1 MTPTTTLD
9 ASRQKQQQAHPPSPS
24 LVETSSPREDKDNGP
39 STSGVGASNEP
50 IWIPS
55 DVDSDAEDDGDDGQ
69 DFDGSRSDATLP
81 SINSLAA
88 QSQPRNPIHADS
100 PSNVFDDIDA
110 VLYVD
115 LTTACAIES
124 DAMTSVVSGTPR
136 SSPHTAVNPPT
147 PAQTSQTPDLEHF
160 SSDQAPCQGR
170 DAPASGTLACHDG
183 IPETPYEYPQ
193 RHLSQDTSEGQGLAT
208 AERSTVTGDATHVA
222 TPIPSSRSTPDPP
235 TPACAS
241 QPPTLTPLDMDDAPC
256 RGDDVSV
263 SATPSR
269 QNSIP
274 GAGDVSPKRQPS
286 FETPQGQVHE
296 TSDRGS
302 EDVEA
307 HELSEGAPQSS
318 SGARASPSR
327 PLGPITRRRAR
338 HQAVHRLVQDD
349 DDSSSDT
356 SNESQ
361 GSEYHLDRANLRRD
375 KDYYPSH
382 TEAEEVGLEGDKSDG
397 EDQCPR
403 KRRKVSRFSAGVLRN
418 AAASVERSRRGR
430 PSLRSWG
437 KNTQASGI
445 LSPVSSQATSD
456 ETQVTAVL
464 ASFEEWPLENASL
477 KRITENG
484 KTTFQLQ
491 FNWTPCTKHGHASS
505 AVQDRVGLPSTRTR
519 SRAKRASAPRAKYT
533 PQEDD
538 LLIELKEGRE
548 MLAWPEI
555 HQRFCEAYP
564 GRSVE
569 SLQVH
574 YSTKVKRRKRS

>member
-9 ASRQKQQQAHPPSPS
+9 ASRQQAHPPSPS
-24 LVETSSPREDKDNGP
+24 PAETLFPCEDEHNRL
-39 STSGVGASNEP
+39 STSGVGASNGP

-55 DVDSDAEDDGDDGQ
+55 DIESDVEDDGDDGQ

-81 SINSLAA
+81 SINSLAT
-88 QSQPRNPIHADS
+88 QSQPRNTIHADS
-100 PSNVFDDIDA
+100 PSKVFDGIDA
-110 VLYVD
+110 VHYVD

-124 DAMTSVVSGTPR
+124 DAMTSVVSGSPR

-147 PAQTSQTPDLEHF
+147 PTQTSQTPDLEHF
-160 SSDQAPCQGR
+160 PPDQAPCQGD
-170 DAPASGTLACHDG
+170 DAPASGTLACHDA
-183 IPETPYEYPQ
+183 IPETPVMCLDRRELRYICLFSSPTLVLRWSWAEALSRAWRHVTTPHEYPQ

-208 AERSTVTGDATHVA
+208 ADATERSTVTGDVMHVV
-222 TPIPSSRSTPDPP
+222 TPIPSPRSTPDPP

-241 QPPTLTPLDMDDAPC
+241 QPPTLTPLDTDDAPC
-256 RGDDVSV
+256 RGDD
-263 SATPSR
+263 
-269 QNSIP
+269 I
-274 GAGDVSPKRQPS
+274 QPS
-286 FETPQGQVHE
+286 FETPQGQDHE
-296 TSDRGS
+296 TSDRGF

-307 HELSEGAPQSS
+307 HVLSEGAPQSS

-338 HQAVHRLVQDD
+338 RQAVHRLVQDD

-361 GSEYHLDRANLRRD
+361 GSESHLDRANLRRD

-382 TEAEEVGLEGDKSDG
+382 TEAEEMGLEGDQSDG

-403 KRRKVSRFSAGVLRN
+403 KRRKVSRSSAGSLRN
-418 AAASVERSRRGR
+418 AAASVERPRRGR

-445 LSPVSSQATSD
+445 LTPASSQATSD
-456 ETQVTAVL
+456 ETEVTAVL

-491 FNWTPCTKHGHASS
+491 FDWTPCTKHGHASS
-505 AVQDRVGLPSTRTR
+505 TVRNRVDLPSTRT
-519 SRAKRASAPRAKYT
+519 
-533 PQEDD
+533 
-538 LLIELKEGRE
+538 
-548 MLAWPEI
+548 
-555 HQRFCEAYP
+555 
-564 GRSVE
+564 
-569 SLQVH
+569 
-574 YSTKVKRRKRS
+574 